1 MKKTI
6 LAVGICA
13 LVLAGGS
20 TVKAAEETSS
30 LNTEGKVQFSP
41 VGDNT
46 TGEIHTPDEDGE
58 EGEDPEVIQLPGQG
72 ASGKGALRI
81 QFVPNLFFRTEES
94 KAARSVSNANVLKYN
109 LEGETNKSDI
119 APFVQVSDGRG
130 LTGEAAK
137 WELTVKATPFTATGE
152 DLPEGEHVLTNSTI
166 VFGGS
171 TLTSDYMTSAKAAER
186 ITGQE
191 ASAKTGLATDGTA
204 SVSVM
209 KTQAG
214 KDTNGYQVS
223 NVFHDGYE
231 KGATTYADGNTS
243 GVQFVK
249 PAGIAPYTGIDYT
262 STLTWTLTS
271 GI

>member
-6 LAVGICA
+6 LAAGICA

-20 TVKAAEETSS
+20 TVMAAEETTS
-30 LNTEGKVQFSP
+30 LTTEGKVQFTP
-41 VGDNT
+41 AGDI
-46 TGEIHTPDEDGE
+46 TGEIHTPDEDGK
-58 EGEDPEVIQLPGQG
+58 EDDEPEVIELPGQG
-72 ASGKGALRI
+72 MGGKGAIRI
-81 QFVPNLFFRTEES
+81 QFVPNLFFKSEES
-94 KAARSVSNANVLKYN
+94 KAARSVSNVNVLKYN
-109 LEGETNKSDI
+109 LKGEVDKSDI

-130 LTGEAAK
+130 LTGDAAK
-137 WELTVKATPFTATGE
+137 WDLTVKATPFTATKAE
-152 DLPEGEHVLTNSTI
+152 LPGGKHVLENSTI

-186 ITGQE
+186 IEGQE

-209 KTQAG
+209 KTRG
-214 KDTNGYQVS
+214 SGDTNGYQVS
-223 NVFHDGYE
+223 NVFHDDYE
-231 KGATTYADGNTS
+231 KGATTYTDGNTS
-243 GVQFVK
+243 GIQFVK
-249 PAGIAPYTGIDYT
+249 PSGIAPYTGVDYT

>member
-1 MKKTI
+1 MKKSI
-6 LAVGICA
+6 LAAGICA
-13 LVLAGGS
+13 LVLAGGY
-20 TVKAAEETSS
+20 TANAAEETTS

-41 VGDNT
+41 EGDDS
-46 TGEIHTPDEDGE
+46 TGEVHTPNEDGE
-58 EGEDPEVIQLPGQG
+58 EGEDPEVIELPGQG
-72 ASGKGALRI
+72 NGGTGALRI
-81 QFVPNLFFRTEES
+81 QFVPNLFFKTEES
-94 KAARSVSNANVLKYN
+94 KAARSVSNVNVLKYN
-109 LEGETNKSDI
+109 LKGEAAESDI

-137 WELTVKATPFTATGE
+137 WDLTVKATPFTATGA
-152 DLPEGEHVLTNSTI
+152 DLPGGTHVLTNSTI

-191 ASAKTGLATDGTA
+191 DLAKTGLATNGTA

-231 KGATTYADGNTS
+231 KGATTYADGNTA

-249 PAGIAPYTGIDYT
+249 PAGIAPYTGVDYT

>member
-1 MKKTI
+1 MKKTV
-6 LAVGICA
+6 LVAGICA
-13 LVLAGGS
+13 LVLAGGA
-20 TVKAAEETSS
+20 TVNAAEEAKS
-30 LNTEGKVQFSP
+30 LTTEGKVQFSP
-41 VGDNT
+41 EGDDS
-46 TGEIHTPDEDGE
+46 TGEVHTPNEDSQEGE
-58 EGEDPEVIQLPGQG
+58 EPEVIELPDQG
-72 ASGKGALRI
+72 NSGAGALRI
-81 QFVPNLFFRTEES
+81 QFVPNLFFKNEES
-94 KAARSVSNANVLKYN
+94 KAARSVSNVNLLKYN
-109 LEGETNKSDI
+109 LKGETTESVI

-130 LTGEAAK
+130 LTGAAAK
-137 WELTVKATPFTATGE
+137 WDLTVKATPFTATGA
-152 DLPEGEHVLTNSTI
+152 DLPGGTHVLTNSTI

-191 ASAKTGLATDGTA
+191 ASAKTGLATNGTA

-231 KGATTYADGNTS
+231 KGATTYAGGNTS

-249 PAGIAPYTGIDYT
+249 PVGIAPYADVDYK
-262 STLTWTLTS
+262 STLTWTLTF